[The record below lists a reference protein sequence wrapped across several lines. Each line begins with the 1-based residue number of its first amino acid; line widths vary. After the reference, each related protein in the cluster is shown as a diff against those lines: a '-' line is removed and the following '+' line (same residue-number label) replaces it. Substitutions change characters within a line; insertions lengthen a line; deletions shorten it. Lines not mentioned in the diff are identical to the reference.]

1 MGYSIADKV
10 LENVRLD
17 IINSVYEPDQ
27 LIIESDISKHYN
39 VSKTPVR
46 EALINLCNEGLLEK
60 IPYKGYFVKSINISD
75 MRSLFEFRRII
86 ECAVIEL
93 IMDKLTEAELGVLD
107 KLASIKIDVDDP
119 DLLNKYNQVNR
130 DFHIALA
137 KMTENPYIVSTY
149 EGIINRLRRVLIMG
163 LKKTD
168 INDLLETHLLIVDAL
183 KRKDLKAALNCATS
197 GIVVIERRMNAL
209 T

>member
-60 IPYKGYFVKSINISD
+60 IPYKGYFVKSINIRD
-75 MRSLFEFRRII
+75 MRCLFEFRRII

-93 IMDKLTEAELGVLD
+93 IMDKLTEAQLGVLD

-149 EGIINRLRRVLIMG
+149 EGIINRLRRVLIMD